1 MTASHRFLAGQ
12 TCLVTGGAQ
21 GVGWALCQALADH
34 GATVFACD
42 SSDENL
48 SAASAQLSTQPWASA
63 VHLAQRDV
71 TDRAAF
77 EGWIKDAHAQTGR
90 VDVLINNAAFI
101 CWKEVAVMSVEDA
114 ERTMRVG
121 YDGMVYGTKAVLP
134 LMQAAGRGHIV
145 NMGSSAGRILTSPVS
160 AAYAATK
167 AAIDA
172 YSQILRLELEG
183 SPIAVTLVRPAAIAG
198 TDFFRKHVRSSQM
211 PRATDFLPHLTPP
224 EVALGIVE
232 VLSDRRPVL
241 DMPDFLPPLYLI
253 HSLAPGL
260 LRWAMKIG
268 GAARRDYGSV
278 PWRYQPKKR
287 G

>member
-1 MTASHRFLAGQ
+1 MTASHKFLAGQ

-42 SSDENL
+42 ISDENL
-48 SAASAQLSTQPWASA
+48 SAAAEQLSTQPWASA
-63 VHLAQRDV
+63 VHLARCDV
-71 TDRAAF
+71 TDRAAL

-101 CWKEVAVMSVEDA
+101 CWQEVATMSVSEA

-121 YDGMVYGTKAVLP
+121 YEGMVYGIKAVLP

-145 NMGSSAGRILTSPVS
+145 NMGSSAGRILTLPVS
-160 AAYAATK
+160 AAYAAAK

-172 YSQILRLELEG
+172 YSQILTLELED

-211 PRATDFLPHLTPP
+211 PRATDFLPYLTPP
-224 EVALGIVE
+224 EVALGV
-232 VLSDRRPVL
+232 VKALSDRRPVL
-241 DMPDFLPPLYLI
+241 DIPGFLPPLYLFYA
-253 HSLAPGL
+253 LAPGL
-260 LRWAMKIG
+260 LRRVMKLG
-268 GAARRDYGSV
+268 GAARRDSGSI
-278 PWRYQPKKR
+278 PWRYQPKK
-287 G
+287 